1 MTANTIIDKALS
13 YLYTYDNGTNEVIFN
28 DRYYGEHVS
37 GDRFPWCCAF
47 VWCIFEECG
56 ASDLFYDARKRR
68 TVRLFISGVR
78 RRGLLFR

>member
-47 VWCIFEECG
+47 VWCIFN
-56 ASDLFYDARKRR
+56 
-68 TVRLFISGVR
+68 
-78 RRGLLFR
+78 